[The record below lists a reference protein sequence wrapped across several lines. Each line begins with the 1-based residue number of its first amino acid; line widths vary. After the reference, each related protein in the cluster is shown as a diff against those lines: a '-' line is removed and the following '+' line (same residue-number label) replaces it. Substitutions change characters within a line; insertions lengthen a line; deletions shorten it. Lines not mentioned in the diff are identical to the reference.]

1 MKNKRTKEGRVY
13 KMKEKEIK
21 KLNSRNYFNCT
32 SNYNNCFT
40 YSCRRINC
48 NANRREWNT
57 YTSTKC

>member
-32 SNYNNCFT
+32 SNYNNCAFNT
-40 YSCRRINC
+40 CRSKYC
-48 NANRREWNT
+48 NANR
-57 YTSTKC
+57 

>member
-32 SNYNNCFT
+32 SNYNRT
-40 YSCRRINC
+40 KLLPQWSKVRVC
-48 NANRREWNT
+48 NVN
-57 YTSTKC
+57 K